1 MMNNRTWIA
10 RLPFATVIALLGLFQ
25 QPAASLATSAHEN
38 FATKEEEVSFQSG
51 TITLSGTLI
60 LPATERP
67 CAAVVIVH
75 GSSPNVRDPLLGF
88 ATEVFAQHGVAAL
101 VYDKRGY
108 GKSSGNPNKN
118 SLYSLADDALAAVH
132 YLQSRADIDPKRVG
146 LEGDSQAGWIIPI
159 AASRD
164 KDIAFIVLVAAS
176 GVSPAQQ
183 GVFNIEHHLRNAGR
197 SERVVDTGRKVRQLE
212 ADYADAV
219 NQGRLPATDELKDL
233 YGFGLNHNPVPVL
246 EQITQPV
253 LIFLGAAD
261 LFVPTEYSALVFDQA
276 LRKAGNQDYT
286 IIIYPGAGHGIEV
299 STTTNTQGETIYE
312 YVEGYRDTMTN
323 WVVAHVNGT
332 ATPAKGIQGPT
343 ADESAAFADS
353 GIYGKPSWFG
363 TATIQLSLI
372 VVFAVVFLSTFVGLT
387 INSILSSVRRDR
399 TTPAPLGAQR
409 ARFLAIV
416 TSALNLM
423 VLAGVIAFIAELLS
437 SGEDMHIDAL
447 FNGLSVLAL
456 LATLLTLG
464 IGGFALLAWK
474 NKYWSLA
481 GRVYYSMLALVA
493 LLFVLFL
500 NYWNLLGFAL

>member
-1 MMNNRTWIA
+1 MNDRTWIA
-10 RLPFATVIALLGLFQ
+10 QLPLAMVIALLGWLQ
-25 QPAASLATSAHEN
+25 NPTASLATSAHEN

-51 TITLSGTLI
+51 AITLSGTLI
-60 LPATERP
+60 VPATERP
-67 CAAVVIVH
+67 YPAVVIVH

-108 GKSSGNPNKN
+108 GKSSGNPTKN

-164 KDIAFIVLVAAS
+164 KDIAFMVLVAAS

-183 GVFNIEHHLRNAGR
+183 GVFNIEHHLRNAGW
-197 SERVVDTGRKVRQLE
+197 SERVVDTGRKAAKLQ
-212 ADYADAV
+212 ADYAYAV
-219 NQGRLPATDELKDL
+219 NQGRLPATDELKDR
-233 YGFGLNHNPVPVL
+233 YSFGVDHNPVPVL

-261 LFVPTEYSALVFDQA
+261 PYVPTEYSALVFDRA

-286 IIIYPGAGHGIEV
+286 IIVYPGAGHGIEV
-299 STTTNTQGETIYE
+299 STMTNAQGETIYE

-332 ATPAKGIQGPT
+332 GAPGKGIQGPT
-343 ADESAAFADS
+343 SNESAAFADS

-363 TATIQLSLI
+363 TAIVQLSLI
-372 VVFAVVFLSTFVGLT
+372 VVFAVVFLSAFFGWTM
-387 INSILSSVRRDR
+387 SAILSKGRRDR

-409 ARFLAIV
+409 AHLLAIV
-416 TSALNLM
+416 ASALNM
-423 VLAGVIAFIAELLS
+423 TVLAGVIAFIAELLL
-437 SGEDMHIDAL
+437 SGEDVHIDAL
-447 FNGLSVLAL
+447 FYALPALAL
-456 LATLLTLG
+456 LASLLTIG
-464 IGGFALLAWK
+464 ICVSAVLAWRH
-474 NKYWSLA
+474 NYWSPA
-481 GRVYYSMLALVA
+481 GRVFFSMLALVA